1 MDITKELAR
10 IQKVLKAPKD
20 LRNEF
25 AKFNYRSC
33 EGILE
38 AVKPLLG
45 DCALTITDEIL
56 PAMTGLPI
64 TVTTVQNGNKQSVVV
79 SDPNRIYVKATATL
93 WLGDKFIKAT
103 AYAREEFS
111 KKGMDSSQL
120 TGATSSY
127 ARKYALNGL
136 FCIDDNKDADTMDN
150 STTKQQDP
158 FQAKSKAMLDK
169 YSGQISE
176 DQQLSAWVDACVAD
190 GFYKDLYNG
199 LAQRF
204 GN

>member
-10 IQKVLKAPKD
+10 IQKALKAPKD

-64 TVTTVQNGNKQSVVV
+64 TVTTVQNENKQSVVV

-111 KKGMDSSQL
+111 KKGMDASQL

-150 STTKQQDP
+150 SKPAKQDP
-158 FQAKSKAMLDK
+158 KSNQDYDQASKLLVAKQESLTPDQVDWCNA
-169 YSGQISE
+169 QI
-176 DQQLSAWVDACVAD
+176 AA
-190 GFYKDLYNG
+190 
-199 LAQRF
+199 
-204 GN
+204 GNPEAVIEALKGM